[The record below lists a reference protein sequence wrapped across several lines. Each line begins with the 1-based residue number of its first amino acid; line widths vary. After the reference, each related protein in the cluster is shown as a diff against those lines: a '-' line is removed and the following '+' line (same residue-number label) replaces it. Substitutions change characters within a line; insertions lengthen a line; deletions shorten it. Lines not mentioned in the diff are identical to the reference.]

1 MKKFKKHIFILILLL
16 LIGVL
21 CLSIGTSAES
31 IPWLPLFGSS
41 SSTHSLSSAAESAGT
56 KSGDSFKVSE
66 LNTADVDTRILH
78 IAPINTSSGIAHV
91 SNTADNNASS
101 VPDSGEG
108 VDAGDGS
115 GNTGIS
121 AGESGSFTPIVTG
134 TITGS
139 SGRGQETGS
148 TVSSSPSSGT
158 SSEAPVPAKPDPGS
172 SSSQTPSSSGSSS
185 SESSGSTE
193 NSGSG
198 GIPSHHHHHH
208 RTVAVTGVTLDK
220 TSAYLEKPGD
230 TVTLK
235 ATAAPE
241 DTTQSKSVTWSSSDS
256 TIAAV
261 DRNGKV
267 TAVKG
272 GKAEITAKTVNG
284 KTAVCN
290 VTVRI
295 PAAKVTLNLE
305 NKNIEMEKGSSLV
318 LAAVLEPA
326 DTTDGLTW
334 ATSDSNIV
342 TVGTDG
348 KITAVNAGTATITA
362 KAGDISVECKVTVGI
377 SISTL
382 ELSETDLSLKKGENK
397 TLTATVNPPDT
408 TEDKTVTWT
417 SSDSKVAAVDKDGKI
432 TAVEGGTAII
442 TAQAEKHTAQ
452 CTVTVTVP
460 VSGISFE
467 KDDITLNRGTSQTLK
482 PVIAP
487 KNATDQSLD
496 WVSSDETV
504 ASVTMDGKVTAVGAG
519 QAIITAK
526 TNDGGF
532 TAHCKVTVVVS
543 ISKVQLDKDAVTLKK
558 GESTSLTATVFPAD
572 TTEDKTV
579 TWTSSDETVA
589 TVGKDGS
596 ITAVEGGTAVI
607 TATAGTKKESAQCKV
622 TVIVPT
628 TGISL
633 DHDTLTLAKG
643 TESSLKAIFQPA
655 DATDTGITWIS
666 DNPDIVS
673 VDDAGTLKA
682 LKTGTAVISAA
693 SHDGGFKAQC
703 KVTVVIP
710 VTGITLDKT
719 SLELVKGK
727 TQTLTAV
734 ITPEDATDKGVAWTS
749 SNSSIASVDSAGKVT
764 AVGGGSATITVTSH
778 DGGLKA
784 VCSITVTVPVTGI
797 SLDKTKL
804 SLMPNAA
811 AKLTATI
818 NPQDATDRQI
828 IWASSN
834 PALVTV
840 DQQGNI
846 KMLGKI
852 GSATVTATS
861 HDGGYKASCTVLAMI
876 HVKGISLDQSS
887 MTLYK
892 YDSKYLRAIFSPS
905 DATDKS
911 VTWSS
916 SDTSVAQVGS
926 TGSVYGRG
934 YGTATI
940 TATSRDGGY
949 RASCT
954 VTVHGRVQAKLRS
967 TFEGSYIHEDGTFSL
982 AMEAGTSKHT
992 SQSEEIENGFTLY
1005 FNHTMNYIKDEPV
1018 LQIHN
1023 LHGWYERYGD
1033 YRPRV
1038 KVYVGKKLIAYSGD
1052 LYGTYD
1058 RDNKD
1063 YNVDQSS
1070 VVCPAISSGS
1080 FNKVTIIIT
1089 GDFEYGNVDWHEAPA
1104 PGGFK
1109 FKTNDGIIVCESRIE
1124 NIEVLK

>member
-220 TSAYLEKPGD
+220 TSAYLEKPGG

-305 NKNIEMEKGSSLV
+305 NKDIEMEKGSLLV

-326 DTTDGLTW
+326 DTTDELTW

-348 KITAVNAGTATITA
+348 EITAVNAGTATITA
-362 KAGDISVECKVTVGI
+362 KAGDIAVECKVTVGI

-432 TAVEGGTAII
+432 TAVEGGTAVI
-442 TAQAEKHTAQ
+442 TAQAGKHTAQ
-452 CTVTVTVP
+452 CTITVIVP
-460 VSGISFE
+460 VSGISFTQNE
-467 KDDITLNRGTSQTLK
+467 ITLDRGTSQTLK
-482 PVIAP
+482 PVITP
-487 KNATDQSLD
+487 EDATDKTLD
-496 WVSSDETV
+496 WVSSDETAATV
-504 ASVTMDGKVTAVGAG
+504 DMDGKVTAAGAG
-519 QAIITAK
+519 QAVITAK
-526 TNDGGF
+526 TSDGGF
-532 TAHCKVTVVVS
+532 TAHCKVTVIVS
-543 ISKVQLDKDAVTLKK
+543 ISKIQLDKNAVTLKK
-558 GESTSLTATVFPAD
+558 GESTSLTATVLPAD

-579 TWTSSDETVA
+579 TWTSSDSKVA
-589 TVGKDGS
+589 AVDSTGK
-596 ITAVEGGTAVI
+596 ITAVEGGTAII
-607 TATAGTKKESAQCKV
+607 TATAGTGKKSAQCKV
-622 TVIVPT
+622 TVIVPV

-633 DHDTLTLAKG
+633 EHDTLTLAKG
-643 TESSLKAIFQPA
+643 SESSLKAVFAPA

-682 LKTGTAVISAA
+682 LKTGTAVISAT

-710 VTGITLDKT
+710 VTGISLDKT
-719 SLELVKGK
+719 SLGLIKGK
-727 TQTLTAV
+727 SQTLTAA
-734 ITPEDATDKGVAWTS
+734 ITPEDATDKGVAWAS
-749 SNSSIASVDSAGKVT
+749 SNPSAASVDSTGKVT
-764 AVGGGSATITVTSH
+764 AVGGG
-778 DGGLKA
+778 
-784 VCSITVTVPVTGI
+784 
-797 SLDKTKL
+797 
-804 SLMPNAA
+804 
-811 AKLTATI
+811 
-818 NPQDATDRQI
+818 
-828 IWASSN
+828 
-834 PALVTV
+834 
-840 DQQGNI
+840 
-846 KMLGKI
+846 
-852 GSATVTATS
+852 
-861 HDGGYKASCTVLAMI
+861 
-876 HVKGISLDQSS
+876 
-887 MTLYK
+887 
-892 YDSKYLRAIFSPS
+892 
-905 DATDKS
+905 
-911 VTWSS
+911 
-916 SDTSVAQVGS
+916 
-926 TGSVYGRG
+926 
-934 YGTATI
+934 TATI
-940 TATSRDGGY
+940 TATSQDGEFT
-949 RASCT
+949 AKCT
-954 VTVHGRVQAKLRS
+954 VKVIVPVAGIR
-967 TFEGSYIHEDGTFSL
+967 FS
-982 AMEAGTSKHT
+982 
-992 SQSEEIENGFTLY
+992 
-1005 FNHTMNYIKDEPV
+1005 
-1018 LQIHN
+1018 
-1023 LHGWYERYGD
+1023 
-1033 YRPRV
+1033 
-1038 KVYVGKKLIAYSGD
+1038 
-1052 LYGTYD
+1052 
-1058 RDNKD
+1058 
-1063 YNVDQSS
+1063 QSS
-1070 VVCPAISSGS
+1070 VSVKKGGSIRLSPIFTPSDATNQSVKWTSSNSSVASVSSSGIVYGNSEGSCTITVTAADGGFTATCQFTVKPKVPSAPTNLSVSINNSGTISISWDSPYSYLPITSYTVQAGSVTKQTTSTSTSLSYPNEGAVTVSVNANCTNGSGPAICHTYRI
-1080 FNKVTIIIT
+1080 NKESKDYTTTERVREYDNIPRYNSK
-1089 GDFEYGNVDWHEAPA
+1089 GDFIGFDTHSAYHIVTKTVEHHHTEYNIA
-1104 PGGFK
+1104 
-1109 FKTNDGIIVCESRIE
+1109 RIS
-1124 NIEVLK
+1124 

>member
-1 MKKFKKHIFILILLL
+1 MKKYKKHILIVCLLL
-16 LIGVL
+16 LLGILFLVV
-21 CLSIGTSAES
+21 GTSAQSSHWKTPEPS
-31 IPWLPLFGSS
+31 AILRPSASSGAGRNTGRTLEADAGS
-41 SSTHSLSSAAESAGT
+41 
-56 KSGDSFKVSE
+56 
-66 LNTADVDTRILH
+66 LH
-78 IAPINTSSGIAHV
+78 IGPIGSFAGIAHPGSSKFDDSV
-91 SNTADNNASS
+91 SNT
-101 VPDSGEG
+101 GEG
-108 VDAGDGS
+108 TDAGDNS
-115 GNTGIS
+115 GNAGIP
-121 AGESGSFTPIVTG
+121 AGGNGSFTPIVTG

-139 SGRGQETGS
+139 SGRGQETGGA
-148 TVSSSPSSGT
+148 VSSSPSSGT

-172 SSSQTPSSSGSSS
+172 SSSQAPSSSGSSS
-185 SESSGSTE
+185 AVSSGGTE

-198 GIPSHHHHHH
+198 GSPSHHHHH
-208 RTVAVTGVTLDK
+208 RTVAITGVSLSQS
-220 TSAYLEKPGD
+220 SAYLEKPGN

-241 DTTQSKSVTWSSSDS
+241 NTTQSKYVTWSSSDN

-267 TAVKG
+267 RAVKG
-272 GKAEITAKTVNG
+272 GKAKITAKTVNG

-305 NKNIEMEKGSSLV
+305 NKDIEMEKGSSLV

-326 DTTDGLTW
+326 DTTDQLTW

-342 TVGTDG
+342 TIDTDG
-348 KITAVNAGTATITA
+348 KINAVNAGTATITA
-362 KAGDISVECKVTVGI
+362 KAGDVSVECKVTVGI
-377 SISTL
+377 SISKL
-382 ELSETDLSLKKGENK
+382 VLDDTDFTLKKGENK
-397 TLTATVNPPDT
+397 ALTATIDPPDT
-408 TEDKTVTWT
+408 TEDKTVIWT
-417 SSDSKVAAVDKDGKI
+417 SSDNAVAAVDKDGKI
-432 TAVEGGTAII
+432 TAVEGGTAVI
-442 TAQAEKHTAQ
+442 TAQAGKHTAQ
-452 CTVTVTVP
+452 CTITVIVP
-460 VSGISFE
+460 VAGVSFE
-467 KDDITLNRGTSQTLK
+467 KDALTMERGTSQTLK
-482 PVIAP
+482 PVITP
-487 KNATDQSLD
+487 EDATDKTLD
-496 WVSSDETV
+496 WVSSDETAATV
-504 ASVTMDGKVTAVGAG
+504 DMDGKVTAVGAG
-519 QAIITAK
+519 QAIVTAK
-526 TNDGGF
+526 TSDGGF
-532 TAHCKVTVVVS
+532 TSHCKVTVVVS
-543 ISKVQLDKDAVTLKK
+543 ISEVQLDKDAVTLKK
-558 GESTSLTATVFPAD
+558 GEGTSLTATVLPAD

-579 TWTSSDETVA
+579 TWTSSDNAVA
-589 TVGKDGS
+589 TVDKDGN

-607 TATAGTKKESAQCKV
+607 TAQAGKKSAQCKV
-622 TVIVPT
+622 TVIVPV

-643 TESSLKAIFQPA
+643 TESSLKAVFQPA

-673 VDDAGTLKA
+673 VDDAGTLKV
-682 LKTGTAVISAA
+682 LETGTATITAT
-693 SHDGGFKAQC
+693 SHDGGFKSQC

-710 VTGITLDKT
+710 VTGISLDKT
-719 SLELVKGK
+719 SLELIKGK
-727 TQTLTAV
+727 AQMLTAT
-734 ITPEDATDKGVAWTS
+734 ITPEDATDKGVAWAS
-749 SNSSIASVDSAGKVT
+749 SNSSAASVDSAGKVT
-764 AVGGGSATITVTSH
+764 AVGGGTAVITATSH

-784 VCSITVTVPVTGI
+784 VCSVTVTVPVTGI

-828 IWASSN
+828 NWASSN

-846 KMLGKI
+846 KMLGKT

-916 SDTSVAQVGS
+916 SDTSIASVS
-926 TGSVYGRG
+926 SSGSVYGRG

-992 SQSEEIENGFTLY
+992 MHSEEIENGFTLY

-1023 LHGWYERYGD
+1023 LHGWYNRYGD

-1038 KVYVGKKLIAYSGD
+1038 KVYVGKNLIAYSGD

-1058 RDNKD
+1058 RDDED

-1080 FNKVTIIIT
+1080 FNKVTIEVS